1 MPGPQAIKVV
11 VPEKLRADL
20 LRASMMER
28 GSHRDVVRARIV
40 LLAEQGLTNT
50 EIAAKAGC
58 TERNVY
64 RWRTQFALAPSLDS
78 LKDRGR
84 TGRPAKI
91 PVDVRCRRANCT
103 SPRIGIEGPRSRTF

>member
-1 MPGPQAIKVV
+1 MPGPQAVKVV

-40 LLAEQGLTNT
+40 LLAERGLTNS

-58 TERNVY
+58 TAFRELTRHERVEAG
-64 RWRTQFALAPSLDS
+64 RLSPCASESTCELPGGPGGAGPP
-78 LKDRGR
+78 GR
-84 TGRPAKI
+84 TF
-91 PVDVRCRRANCT
+91 CRT
-103 SPRIGIEGPRSRTF
+103 PPTPS